1 MTWPPLLR
9 RAGRRTNLA
18 LFVLLVGAFLSGWVA
33 FAVAEPVP
41 ATLVT
46 LAHGLFGLGVVAL
59 VPWKSVVVGRAQQV
73 RASSLLLVVAIGAC
87 LAGGFVLVFA
97 GYVSVLGITPIQ
109 LHVGAALVAVPL
121 FVLHVVRHRHR
132 QVPRRR
138 DLTRRALLRTA
149 GFAAVTAAGYVALE
163 GLGRAAGSPSAQ
175 RIATG
180 SHPLVPA
187 DVPATSWL
195 LDRVPALDPATYRVD
210 VAGRSMSVA
219 ELAALAG
226 PVAARLDCTSGW
238 YADETWTAVRLD
250 RIVPA
255 SGATSIEVVSV
266 TGYSR
271 LFPAAEAAQLWL
283 AVAREGQA
291 LRAGRGAPVRLVVP
305 GRRGFWWVKWV
316 AEVRLVGAPAW
327 LQSPFPMQ

>member
-18 LFVLLVGAFLSGWVA
+18 LLVLLIGAFISGWVA
-33 FAVAEPVP
+33 FAVAEPIP
-41 ATLVT
+41 AALVT
-46 LAHGLFGLGVVAL
+46 VAHGLLGLGVVVL
-59 VPWKSVVVGRAQQV
+59 VPWKAVVVRRARGV
-73 RASSLLLVVAIGAC
+73 RASSLVLVVAIAAC

-97 GYVSVLGITPIQ
+97 GYVDVLGYTPIQ

-138 DLTRRALLRTA
+138 DLNRRALLRTA
-149 GFAAVTAAGYVALE
+149 GFAAAAAAGYAALE
-163 GLGRAAGSPSAQ
+163 GLGRLAGSPSAQ

-180 SHPLVPA
+180 SHPLAPA

-195 LDRVPALDPATYRVD
+195 FDRVPALDPRTHRID

-238 YADETWTAVRLD
+238 YADEVWTAVRLD

-255 SGATSIEVVSV
+255 PAAGLEVVSV

-283 AVAREGQA
+283 AVAGEGV
-291 LRAGRGAPVRLVVP
+291 LRAGRGAPVRLVAP

-316 AEVRLVGAPAW
+316 AEVRLVGTSAW
-327 LQSPFPMQ
+327 LQPPFPLQ